1 MLTKK
6 EHTELCLILAESARI
21 QANQLQESAN
31 IIIEFVAEINAGK
44 VGTMPDFQAMGLAA
58 KKRLWAVSLKPEIDA
73 NKIRLEKW
81 FSNIRIG

>member
-6 EHTELCLILAESARI
+6 EHTELCLILVESARI
-21 QANQLQESAN
+21 QANQLQEAAN
-31 IIIEFVAEINAGK
+31 IIIEFAAEIYAGK
-44 VGTMPDFQAMGLAA
+44 VGTMPDFQAMRLAT
-58 KKRLWAVSLKPEIDA
+58 KKRLDA